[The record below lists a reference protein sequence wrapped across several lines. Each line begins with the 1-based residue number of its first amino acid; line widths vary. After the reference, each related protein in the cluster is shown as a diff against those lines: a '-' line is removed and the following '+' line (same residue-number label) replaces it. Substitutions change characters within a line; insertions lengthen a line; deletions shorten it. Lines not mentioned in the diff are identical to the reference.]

1 MQDSKPSPGSFAPA
15 FEWGRDVL
23 QQPKWLCM
31 PLGPILSA
39 GTAPAAGSV
48 VRYETSPSLVKLRV
62 KNSSTAA
69 RVSAFWDDPD
79 ILQMT
84 DARTPPL
91 HLRLP
96 AGKLHADCVFI
107 SMAVEASNPRLYKLQ
122 PTKGPQ
128 DGGTSVTLS
137 GTDFRYGTTMC
148 QFGTSSAIQASYI
161 SQTSVVCI
169 SPAGPAAG
177 AASVTV
183 EVTSDNSG
191 SADTYST
198 DGLLFAYQGEN
209 PYTSL
214 AASVL

>member
-1 MQDSKPSPGSFAPA
+1 
-15 FEWGRDVL
+15 
-23 QQPKWLCM
+23 
-31 PLGPILSA
+31 
-39 GTAPAAGSV
+39 
-48 VRYETSPSLVKLRV
+48 
-62 KNSSTAA
+62 
-69 RVSAFWDDPD
+69 
-79 ILQMT
+79 
-84 DARTPPL
+84 
-91 HLRLP
+91 
-96 AGKLHADCVFI
+96 
-107 SMAVEASNPRLYKLQ
+107 MAVEAANPRLYKLQ

-209 PYTSL
+209 PYTVL
-214 AASVL
+214 AASVLRTLALPAYLTGLVTSQPHIAFRVFSLQRGRRQGGQELLSPGRDSLMTTSCRAALQRQPIVALCRGGSG